1 MLFIKSPSF
10 CCGVFCVRD
19 PRPGF
24 SLTHAFGRYLTRK
37 CRVSHGFW
45 PLLAAVLLTVTCT
58 DIKTITVHKMQQC
71 AASSTNPRFQN
82 AHLYTHTYTVS
93 LSHTHTHTHTHT
105 LSHTHIHTHRH
116 TQTHTHIHTGTQLT
130 CATSSYLPPSPTAR
144 IPLWTTDCAGSRAPP
159 LSSLS
164 PPAQEAQILCVCV
177 RVCVCACACACVCV
191 CR

>member
-1 MLFIKSPSF
+1 VVLF
-10 CCGVFCVRD
+10 VLRD

-24 SLTHAFGRYLTRK
+24 FLTHAFGRYLTRK
-37 CRVSHGFW
+37 CRVCHGFW

-71 AASSTNPRFQN
+71 AASSTKPRFQN

-93 LSHTHTHTHTHT
+93 HTHTHTHTHA
-105 LSHTHIHTHRH
+105 HTHAHT
-116 TQTHTHIHTGTQLT
+116 HTGTQLT

-144 IPLWTTDCAGSRAPP
+144 TPLWTTDCAGSRAPP

-177 RVCVCACACACVCV
+177 RVCVCACVHVRVRVCVCV
-191 CR
+191 WVRQAERGVHVLLHNTLHKFV